1 MAIEDKKKGT
11 TAAQRQAQIDAA
23 NKRTAA
29 KIAKK
34 RAEAAAKK
42 RAKAAAAGKR
52 KGGTYVPGLGVAKPK
67 SKAGAGYIPGT
78 GVVGAKAK
86 GKFIAEYT
94 VKKGDT
100 LSAIA
105 KKYYGSGSKPY
116 YELIQKA
123 NSDIIKDVNLIYP
136 DQVFKIPQLPPGLKK

>member
-1 MAIEDKKKGT
+1 MAIQDKKKGT
-11 TAAQRQAQIDAA
+11 TPEERQAQIDAA

-42 RAKAAAAGKR
+42 RPGVKKS
-52 KGGTYVPGLGVAKPK
+52 GGTYVPGLSTAKPK
-67 SKAGAGYIPGT
+67 SKKGGAAYIPGT
-78 GVVGAKAK
+78 GVVGDKA
-86 GKFIAEYT
+86 KFIAEYT

-123 NSDIIKDVNLIYP
+123 NPDLIKDVNLIYP
-136 DQVFKIPQLPPGLKK
+136 DQVFKIPVLPPELKK

>member
-23 NKRTAA
+23 NKRTAE

-42 RAKAAAAGKR
+42 RVAAGKK
-52 KGGTYVPGLGVAKPK
+52 KGETYVPGLSVTKPK
-67 SKAGAGYIPGT
+67 GKKGASYIPGT
-78 GVVGAKAK
+78 GVIGAEGK

-105 KKYYGSGSKPY
+105 KEYYGSGSRPY

-123 NSDIIKDVNLIYP
+123 NPDLIKDVNLIYP
-136 DQVFKIPQLPPGLKK
+136 DQVFKIPELPPELKK

>member
-1 MAIEDKKKGT
+1 MAIQDKKKGT
-11 TAAQRQAQIDAA
+11 TPEERQAQIDAA

-42 RAKAAAAGKR
+42 RPGVKKS
-52 KGGTYVPGLGVAKPK
+52 GGVYVPGLSVDKPK
-67 SKAGAGYIPGT
+67 AKKGGAAYIPGT
-78 GVVGAKAK
+78 GVVGDIAKS
-86 GKFIAEYT
+86 KFIAEHT

-105 KKYYGSGSKPY
+105 KKYYGSGSRPY

-123 NSDIIKDVNLIYP
+123 NPDLIKDVNLIYP
-136 DQVFKIPQLPPGLKK
+136 DQVFKIPALPPELKK